1 MSTPTEQGVGSSE
14 QQPRAPQDASKPS
27 LDLDDLVDGARDLY
41 SETAAQI
48 RDIGELAFMELEL
61 ALRSLQWGIWTLF
74 MFGAC
79 SVMAGTFLM
88 MSIVLVMV
96 KSSVPPA
103 AVMLACG
110 VFSATAALFLFLGLR
125 SLTRRM
131 TFQNLRGHL
140 TESRDNSHVKP

>member
-1 MSTPTEQGVGSSE
+1 MNSPSNEGVDPGVRSAPLA
-14 QQPRAPQDASKPS
+14 QPADEPS
-27 LDLDDLVDGARDLY
+27 LDELLSSARDLY
-41 SETAAQI
+41 SETTAQI

-61 ALRSLQWGIWTLF
+61 AIRSLQWGIWTLF

-88 MSIVLVMV
+88 MAIVLVMI

-110 VFSATAALFLFLGLR
+110 IFSATAAFFLFLGLR
-125 SLTRRM
+125 SLTKRM
-131 TFQNLRGHL
+131 TFNNLRGHL
-140 TESRDNSHVKP
+140 TQARDDKHVEP